1 MERLNLRGKGGSMFL
16 EPGTHLVHI
25 FEIRDNDKT
34 PKPSIDVIFKND
46 QGQSIKEMFS
56 LSEKAQWRLALLAI
70 ASGYAADSEDP
81 KLDDFLPTDLIGK
94 DVMIQVV
101 KVDKY
106 SEVKSFWKVDPAAQ
120 ILIKGLKKNPGGSPK
135 PYAGEPNTGSPD
147 GEEDP
152 F

>member
-1 MERLNLRGKGGSMFL
+1 MERLNLKGKGGSMFL
-16 EPGTHLVHI
+16 EPGSHLVHI

-70 ASGYAADSEDP
+70 ACGFATDSEDP
-81 KLDDFLPTDLIGK
+81 ALDDFLPTDMIGK

-101 KVDKY
+101 KADKY
-106 SEVKSFWKVDPAAQ
+106 SEVKSFWKVDAGAQ
-120 ILIKGLKKNPGGSPK
+120 SLINGLKKNPGLKASP
-135 PYAGEPNTGSPD
+135 ATAAEPPD
-147 GEEDP
+147 ADP

>member
-1 MERLNLRGKGGSMFL
+1 MERLNLKGKGGSMFL

-25 FEIRDNDKT
+25 FEVKDNDKT

-70 ASGYAADSEDP
+70 ACGYATDSDDP
-81 KLDDFLPTDLIGK
+81 RLDDFLPTDLIGK

-106 SEVKSFWKVDPAAQ
+106 SEVKSFWKVDLAAKLLIDGLKRNPGPAA
-120 ILIKGLKKNPGGSPK
+120 KKSDPANESEPPDNNP
-135 PYAGEPNTGSPD
+135 
-147 GEEDP
+147 

>member
-16 EPGTHLVHI
+16 EPGNHLVHI
-25 FEIRDNDKT
+25 FEIKDNDKT

-70 ASGYAADSEDP
+70 ACGFAADSEDP
-81 KLDDFLPTDLIGK
+81 KLDNFLPTDLIGK
-94 DVMIQVV
+94 DVMIRVI
-101 KVDKY
+101 KDDKY
-106 SEVKSFWKVDPAAQ
+106 SEVKNFWKVDRGAQSLINGINKKSNPATE
-120 ILIKGLKKNPGGSPK
+120 N
-135 PYAGEPNTGSPD
+135 EPPA

>member
-1 MERLNLRGKGGSMFL
+1 MERLNLKGKGGSMFL

-25 FEIRDNDKT
+25 FEVKDNDKT

-70 ASGYAADSEDP
+70 ACGFAADSEDP
-81 KLDDFLPTDLIGK
+81 TDLIGL
-94 DVMIQVV
+94 DVMIQVI
-101 KVDKY
+101 KADKY
-106 SEVKSFWKVDPAAQ
+106 SEVKSFWKVDAGAQ
-120 ILIKGLKKNPGGSPK
+120 SLINGLKKNPGPK
-135 PYAGEPNTGSPD
+135 SNPALESEPPDEGYREPEED
-147 GEEDP
+147 GESDP